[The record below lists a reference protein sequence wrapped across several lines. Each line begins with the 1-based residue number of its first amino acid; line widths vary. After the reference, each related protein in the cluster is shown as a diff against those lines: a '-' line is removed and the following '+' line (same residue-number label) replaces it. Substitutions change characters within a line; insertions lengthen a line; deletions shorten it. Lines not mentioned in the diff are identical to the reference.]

1 MRIPD
6 FKSIRLTRKLP
17 ALMIA
22 LSFLSVVLVATAAF
36 VKTSVSLLSDTQ
48 TIVQQAATAASS
60 KVKLVT
66 DHVAGELT
74 SLASDPAVARALS
87 DLSQAFA
94 AEPGGMTAL
103 QKRYID
109 DNPNPIGQKQLLIDT
124 GSTNRYD
131 RLHADVQKAF
141 LPRLNAFGYYDMF
154 LIDAQ
159 GNVVFTVFKERDFA
173 SNLVTGDWADSGLAR
188 AFNRAMAATEPGT
201 LVFEDFA
208 AYAPSKGVPAAFMA
222 TPVRDASGTLLGVV
236 AIQMPVGAINTAVD
250 GEDHVDT
257 TLRIYLVGADGRL
270 RSDVMETSRDEVLAT
285 QVPQDTLALITER
298 ENADALYKS
307 TGIEGAAVRITWQQ
321 IAVLGSTW
329 WIAAELHEAEIM
341 QPILIMG
348 LWFAGIGLA
357 VVLGSS
363 AVAVAVSRSVSAPLL
378 QITSDMDQVA
388 RRADTRSISHIDR
401 GDEIGDIA
409 RALQGMDRSLTQAEE
424 EARKVEA
431 ERHATLERQRE
442 AELAELQRQR
452 EAERAEQKKA
462 EDFRAQQDRDR
473 AAHEE
478 AQERQRQAQ
487 DEVVQHLAHSLRRMA
502 EGDLDVTIDGFFSE
516 GYKKLRMDF
525 NAAVRALRKIVAE
538 ISGSSGKIS
547 ADVEAIRLA
556 TEDLAQR
563 TEKSAMAISR
573 TSGTIAEMTGLV
585 ENTTSS
591 IQTVRDLTKEAA
603 QKALD
608 GVEIITRSEEAMMR
622 IQTSSEAITRIIG
635 VIDDIA
641 FQTNLLALNAG
652 VEAARAGDSGRGF
665 AVVAS
670 EVRALAQRASESA
683 REIGQLI
690 NDSGQHVR
698 DGVVA
703 MRESGQVVASITRS
717 VGAISDS
724 VAEIATSATRQE
736 QSIREVNGSVRDL
749 DGATQRNAAMFEE
762 TLAATVSLSQSIEE
776 LNLLVSRFTGWQAG
790 MKDIT
795 PADTLLPMREAS

>member
-17 ALMIA
+17 ALMIT
-22 LSFLSVVLVATAAF
+22 LSLLSVVLVATAAF
-36 VKTSVSLLSDTQ
+36 VKSSVSLLSDTETVVRQ
-48 TIVQQAATAASS
+48 STSTAAE

-66 DHVAGELT
+66 DHVAGELV
-74 SLASDPAVARALS
+74 SLASDPVVARSLS
-87 DLSQAFA
+87 DLTQAFA
-94 AEPGGMTAL
+94 AEPGGMATL
-103 QKRYID
+103 QQRYID
-109 DNPNPIGQKQLLIDT
+109 DNPNPVGKKQLLIDT
-124 GSTNRYD
+124 GSADRYD
-131 RLHADVQKAF
+131 RLHAAVQKSF

-173 SNLVTGDWADSGLAR
+173 SNLVTGEWSDSGLASV
-188 AFNRAMAATEPGT
+188 FNRAMAITEPGG

-208 AYAPSKGVPAAFMA
+208 AYEPSYGAPAAFMA
-222 TPVRDASGTLLGVV
+222 TPVRDGSGTVLGVI
-236 AIQMPVGAINTAVD
+236 AIQMPIDAINTAID
-250 GEDHVDT
+250 SEDHQDT
-257 TLRIYLVGADGRL
+257 SLRIYLVGADGLL
-270 RSDVMETSRDEVLAT
+270 RSDVLETDQNEVLT
-285 QVPQDTLALITER
+285 TRVPQETLALLGATGTE
-298 ENADALYKS
+298 DGLYKS
-307 TGIEGAAVRITWQQ
+307 TGLDGAAVRINWQLLSVHG
-321 IAVLGSTW
+321 ANW
-329 WIAAELHEAEIM
+329 WVAAELHEAEIM
-341 QPILIMG
+341 QPILTMG

-363 AVAVAVSRSVSAPLL
+363 AIAVAVSRSVSTPLQ
-378 QITSDMDQVA
+378 QIISDMDKVA
-388 RRADTRSISHIDR
+388 RRAEGRSISHTDR

-409 RALQGMDRSLTQAEE
+409 RALQGMDGSLTQAED
-424 EARKVEA
+424 EARRVEA
-431 ERHATLERQRE
+431 ERLAALDQQRE

-452 EAERAEQKKA
+452 DAERAEQELA
-462 EDFRAQQDRDR
+462 ANFRAEQDRAR
-473 AAHEE
+473 AEHED
-478 AQERQRQAQ
+478 AQERQRKAQ
-487 DEVVQHLAHSLRRMA
+487 DEVVDNLALSLRRMA
-502 EGDLDVTIDGFFSE
+502 DGDLDVTIEGFFSE

-525 NAAVRALRKIVAE
+525 NAAVRALRKTVAE
-538 ISGSSGKIS
+538 ISGASGKIS
-547 ADVEAIRLA
+547 SDVGAIRSA

-573 TSGTIAEMTGLV
+573 TSGTITEMTGLV
-585 ENTTSS
+585 EDTSAS
-591 IQTVRDLTKEAA
+591 IQTVRDLTKDAA
-603 QKALD
+603 QKALA
-608 GVEIITRSEEAMMR
+608 GVEIISRSEAAMLR

-670 EVRALAQRASESA
+670 EVRALAQRAADSA

-703 MRESGQVVASITRS
+703 MRESGGVVASITQS

-724 VAEIATSATRQE
+724 VAEIASSAIRQE
-736 QSIREVNGSVRDL
+736 QGIREVNASVHDL
-749 DGATQRNAAMFEE
+749 DAATQRNAAMSEE
-762 TLAATVSLSQSIEE
+762 TLAATVSLSQSIDE
-776 LNLLVSRFTGWQAG
+776 LNLLVSRFTGWEAG

-795 PADTLLPMREAS
+795 PPDTLRALRAAS

>member
-22 LSFLSVVLVATAAF
+22 LSFVSVLVVATAAF
-36 VKTSVSLLSDTQ
+36 VRTSVSLLANTE
-48 TIVQQAATAASS
+48 TIVQQATATASG

-66 DHVAGELT
+66 DHVAGEVI
-74 SLASDPAVARALS
+74 SLASDPAVAKALS

-94 AEPGGMTAL
+94 AEPGGMAAL
-103 QKRYID
+103 QRRYID
-109 DNPNPIGQKQLLIDT
+109 ENPNPTGKKQLLIDT
-124 GSTNRYD
+124 GTSNPYD
-131 RLHADVQKAF
+131 RLHAVVQKSF

-159 GNVVFTVFKERDFA
+159 GNVVFTVYKELDFA
-173 SNLVTGDWADSGLAR
+173 SNLVTGEWADSGLAR
-188 AFNRAMAATEPGT
+188 AYSRAMDAATPGS
-201 LVFEDFA
+201 LAFEDFA
-208 AYAPSKGVPAAFMA
+208 AYAPSNGAPAAFMA
-222 TPVRDASGTLLGVV
+222 TSVRDASGKVLGVV
-236 AIQMPVGAINTAVD
+236 AIQMPIDAINTAVD

-257 TLRIYLVGADGRL
+257 SLRIYLVGADGRL
-270 RSDVMETSRDEVLAT
+270 RSDVMETAQNEVLVG
-285 QVPQDTLALITER
+285 QVPQDTFDLLNAEG
-298 ENADALYKS
+298 NADGLHKT

-321 IAVLGSTW
+321 IPVHGSSW
-329 WIAAELHEAEIM
+329 WIAAELHESEIM
-341 QPILIMG
+341 HPILVMG
-348 LWFAGIGLA
+348 LWFLGIGLV

-363 AVAVAVSRSVSAPLL
+363 AIAVAVSRSVSAPLL
-378 QITSDMDQVA
+378 QITADMDQVA
-388 RRADTRSISHIDR
+388 RRADKRSISHIDR

-409 RALQGMDRSLTQAEE
+409 RALQGMDQSLTQAEE
-424 EARKVEA
+424 DARKAEVE
-431 ERHATLERQRE
+431 RLATLDRQRE

-462 EDFRAQQDRDR
+462 EDFRAQQDRER
-473 AAHEE
+473 ALHEE
-478 AQERQRQAQ
+478 EQERQRKAQ
-487 DEVVQHLAHSLRRMA
+487 DEVVQHLAQSLRRMA
-502 EGDLDVTIDGFFSE
+502 DGDLDVTIDGFFSE

-547 ADVEAIRLA
+547 ADVESIRFA

-563 TEKSAMAISR
+563 TEKSAMSISR

-591 IQTVRDLTKEAA
+591 IQTVRDLTKDAA
-603 QKALD
+603 QKALA

-670 EVRALAQRASESA
+670 EVRALAQRASDSA

-690 NDSGQHVR
+690 SDSGQHVR

-703 MRESGQVVASITRS
+703 MRESGNVVASITRS
-717 VGAISDS
+717 VSAISDS
-724 VAEIATSATRQE
+724 VAEIATSATKQE
-736 QSIREVNGSVRDL
+736 QGIRDVNASVRDL

-776 LNLLVSRFTGWQAG
+776 LNHLVSRFTGWQAG

-795 PADTLLPMREAS
+795 PADKLLPMQAAS